1 MWWRYPWLPISIY
14 ALKIFCTP
22 VCKFSCHKVLENCIA
37 SYPRE
42 WVHPY
47 LFWQA
52 HKSVQTL
59 CGSPCI
65 HYLSGWHRVFI
76 KWWLDIIFMRQ
87 CDRSLS
93 HPVPSTVFCVTTFHQ
108 PLTTLL
114 FNGDTFCVYWIKL
127 VTNYF
132 LSAWTF
138 YFMFWKMS
146 VRGPLLG
153 YPLTKT
159 KWCQFMQVILYK
171 TNIEIIA
178 SQNCHHRRS
187 FPLTS

>member
-1 MWWRYPWLPISIY
+1 M
-14 ALKIFCTP
+14 
-22 VCKFSCHKVLENCIA
+22 
-37 SYPRE
+37 
-42 WVHPY
+42 
-47 LFWQA
+47 
-52 HKSVQTL
+52 
-59 CGSPCI
+59 
-65 HYLSGWHRVFI
+65 
-76 KWWLDIIFMRQ
+76 KWWLDIISMRQ
-87 CDRSLS
+87 CDGSLN

-132 LSAWTF
+132 LSRWTF

-146 VRGPLLG
+146 VWGPLLG

-178 SQNCHHRRS
+178 SQNCHRHN
-187 FPLTS
+187 FPLTGQIKQFKSKKKYLAESKRGEIPIFLQKCCSQVTSS